1 MANPF
6 DQFDF
11 LVAAN
16 PFDQFDRHE
25 ANPFDQFDTD
35 GSANGADISMS
46 EFPNEFADNSGRTL
60 GGTIKDA
67 GISLY
72 KGVVGLEDAAVGL
85 VDMVTPGNLG
95 GAYESGMKWLTGT
108 TPKEAVT
115 YAESQYSDAQKEAN
129 RKVNEAEGFLPT
141 TGALLKNPSVVAHS
155 LVESAPS
162 MLAAGGIGRGLVLV
176 EGAASPVL
184 ASAAGEG
191 LISSGSTHEQI
202 RQGSPSGNVTPMQS
216 NAAALSGFTTG
227 TLTMIGGR
235 LANRLGFGDIDTMLA
250 SGSREVAGKGG
261 VKEVARR
268 IIGGGISEGFF
279 EEMPQSAQER
289 IWLNAATGRPL
300 LDGVPADS
308 AQGLVVGVAMG
319 TGTNTVARPTKTQS
333 HVPSDKILD
342 ANSVDQVISEFEA
355 DGMSADS
362 ASEAALSQQQP
373 KGMLSKAP
381 ELYRA
386 MYEEAGRRYGVDPE
400 LLAAQGF
407 AESGF
412 DPDAVSPAG
421 ARGIAQFMPAT
432 AQEYGIDPMN
442 PVEAIDGQAR
452 YMAKMLERYDG
463 DVSKALAAYNAGP
476 GRVDDGS
483 WQSIGETQTYVDRIL
498 GELGQESGPM
508 AAEWAAQQQAAPEY
522 NQARN
527 KPQLDESIQFAGPAI
542 EEVAQEPVAPP
553 VEEDAPLEAAPQP
566 VSGEQIAQNESQPD
580 LSLTGEPQ
588 QRLVPDVPVEQIGT
602 VDNGDGSFSLIHK
615 ATGESI
621 IDGQTYSSRKEARA
635 AFVQERNAARANMF
649 SIAPDRSAA
658 IARNDDGSL
667 SLGEIGQ
674 EKATVMRQQAGSIR
688 LNQGNHDDATGRG
701 SGITHIEARHGAE
714 IRQAGYNSA
723 EHFVADVVE
732 NHNEIRRGGA
742 GSLLLIKKNGAD
754 KVSVVRLS
762 PDARGDFYNVETAY
776 LSRSTHKK
784 ELLWSAAQSRSP
796 VPGGQSAFAREPV
809 TTSGQTTPNALPI
822 SDVNTVP
829 TEKGNVN
836 IEAEIGSQL
845 GTGRAKLLLA
855 NGKVQILETQQDAE
869 NVIKDLD
876 ATPKRSED
884 GKIQGFTTPDGKV
897 HLVRDGIQK
906 GNAMGVLA
914 HEMGVHAKRLGF
926 KKDAE
931 WQGIVKSIERRSTSN
946 GRSGQAIRAAQE
958 RIPKDTAPEHVQ
970 EELVAYLVE
979 HHANDKIPLVDR
991 IIAHIKKWL
1000 YQAGIMHAD
1009 RLSPKDLAVFARAAI
1024 RDEARMVSG
1033 ISKPTSQTVSGKASR
1048 FMASM
1053 AENLGVTAEQ
1063 LQREY
1068 DAVVKRYKG
1077 TDQWL
1082 KAPNGKDSNLN
1093 ERQWVQVR
1101 TESFKKWFGD
1111 WENDSDNASKVVDAN
1126 GEPLVV
1132 YHATNED
1139 FSEFSREILGGS
1151 TGKNTDAKRALS
1163 MAKVGFWFSARD
1175 VSKNM
1180 GSSAVMPVFL
1190 NIRQPLKTTFEKMWN
1205 GGRGRSGQDGYIVDD
1220 SEFNAVSYVALSPT
1234 QIKSATGN
1242 TGAFDASNQDIRYS
1256 RAAQAEAEEALDQDL
1271 KDIAEQAP
1279 KKLDIR
1285 AFTPFAVT
1293 AEYTLSK
1300 IAAGRRALEAVA
1312 RRQERRFM
1320 LQGQILDGETQ
1331 GMSQVERQQA
1341 RDNGF
1346 VNTFKKLKK
1355 DAPKSYAN
1363 VQRYLLEIDRTGRGF
1378 HLSHESGYVV
1388 TTPDGNFIG
1397 LAKTREEALT
1407 KARDHVRDNGLK
1419 GKVLIKDYGTE
1430 KGFIWT
1436 AHKPNKAEIG
1446 TFTNEQEAVGA
1457 MIKGE
1462 QAELLKRGFSE
1473 QEAAAVQVF
1482 REMTNRAFDLHAEGA
1497 REVIRRCEEEG
1508 IDPPMVEGI
1517 DETRRWA
1524 VRGKSGKNIATFE
1537 SREKAQDMLRQ
1548 LLSTHPRY
1556 ANANIVRQTDGEIKK
1571 MFSLH
1576 DAIAQMGDM
1585 RGTYFPRQ
1593 REHGGMGLRAIN
1605 EQTGEKIFLKGDAYL
1620 ARLDPEEKKGFVAQK
1635 ADALRKLFNSGTPLG
1650 RQARKLRRQGF
1661 VISFERDT
1669 TMPEDVFSAKQL
1681 STNIAAL
1688 MDEGM
1693 QRVDKSSMTP
1703 AEVAAYISMHRAVTD
1718 QLAGIIKQR
1727 GFLSSRMKRSEN
1739 YWQGFEEDPLK
1750 AGTAYANGL
1759 AGGVAKRQLAQDLT
1773 MIIAGRDI
1781 TWKQWKEENPK
1792 GDWPEYTEFVNN
1804 RKIDPVKQKNIY
1816 GETMSWAGE
1825 TLRNQEAADRLI
1837 GTLKGLAVFKY
1848 MAFRIP
1854 SAAVNLTNL
1863 GLGVPATISSHTG
1876 LSITRSTAQINRSL
1890 KTMVDYKRGKASAL
1904 DAKILTEISERGWD
1918 NPQFNHDA
1926 AAVLRSRFGN
1936 AWQGVVDAGMWL
1948 FGQAE
1953 VVNRRAT
1960 IHAAYK
1966 MWSRAN
1972 PELTHEE
1979 LMQKA
1984 HHASDRAHGWYGQET
1999 APKWTRG
2006 AANPLKAVW
2015 TFQKF
2020 GQNYLLNI
2028 GEMIGKGDYKQAAY
2042 MLLAPVILGG
2052 PKATLVTPLLVA
2064 LAKGLG
2070 IGGDD
2075 PEEELYKWARDTF
2088 GSDSWMRFGAPGLLG
2103 ISFQGSLAMGIPVV
2117 SDVLEKGKRL
2127 NSLAELFGAPGSV
2140 VYDIY
2145 SAGGSLSKGEYAK
2158 AAEKA
2163 LPSAF
2168 GSMVKAARESTEGV
2182 TTENYGSVYYGSD
2195 LLKVSGMETYLRA
2208 LSFAPA
2214 GITAK
2219 RQEQWSERK
2228 IKDKYAEMR
2237 ADINR
2242 EIKRIFVQNDGYLPE
2257 EEFAKILPRID
2268 RYNDAVAGLNR
2279 PDISFITGR
2288 SIRTMLKGNAK
2299 PSKLERMRAMEMF
2312 EETEE

>member
-1 MANPF
+1 MATF
-6 DQFDF
+6 SFEDAQ
-11 LVAAN
+11 
-16 PFDQFDRHE
+16 
-25 ANPFDQFDTD
+25 DT
-35 GSANGADISMS
+35 GSFSFEDAQTPETFSFEEGLDTPARTFGGTVKDVGISSYKGLLNLQNSMVGLADI
-46 EFPNEFADNSGRTL
+46 
-60 GGTIKDA
+60 
-67 GISLY
+67 
-72 KGVVGLEDAAVGL
+72 VV
-85 VDMVTPGNLG
+85 PGNLG
-95 GAYESGMKWLTGT
+95 GWVSSGVEAATGLT
-108 TPKEAVT
+108 PEEA
-115 YAESQYSDAQKEAN
+115 ARQMSAKYSPAQQAAN
-129 RKVNEAEGFLPT
+129 QAVDNAEGFWGKA
-141 TGALLKNPSVVAHS
+141 GAMVQHPSTIGHA
-155 LVESAPS
+155 LIESAPS
-162 MLAAGGIGRGLVLV
+162 TVVGGVAGRGMMVAGKVPGL
-176 EGAASPVL
+176 L

-191 LISSGSTHEQI
+191 LIGAGSAHEGI
-202 RQGSPSGNVTPMQS
+202 RQESP
-216 NAAALSGFTTG
+216 TG
-227 TLTMIGGR
+227 TLTPLQSSAAILSGIGTGAFNLAGGR
-235 LANRLGFGDIDTMLA
+235 LAAKLGFGDIDTMLTT
-250 SGSREVAGKGG
+250 GLRDVVGKGG
-261 VKEVARR
+261 AKEVAKR
-268 IIGGGISEGFF
+268 ITLGGISEGVF
-279 EEMPQSAQER
+279 EELPQGAQEQ
-289 IWLNAATGRPL
+289 IWQNAALGKPL
-300 LDGVPADS
+300 MEGVQEVAG
-308 AQGLVVGVAMG
+308 QGMVVGAAMG
-319 TGTNTVARPTKTQS
+319 AGVNVAARPT
-333 HVPSDKILD
+333 HLPSEKIL
-342 ANSVDQVISEFEA
+342 AAESVDQLIAEFEA
-355 DGMSADS
+355 ESIGAEPEVT
-362 ASEAALSQQQP
+362 AQPTGALAR
-373 KGMLSKAP
+373 AP
-381 ELYRA
+381 ELYRG
-386 MYEEAGRRYGVDPE
+386 MYREAGLRYGVDPN
-400 LLAAQGF
+400 LLAAQGW
-407 AESGF
+407 AESNF
-412 DPDAVSPAG
+412 NPDAVSPAG
-421 ARGIAQFMPAT
+421 AQGIAQFMPGT
-432 AQEYGIDPMN
+432 AAEYGIDPMN
-442 PVEAIDGQAR
+442 PVQAIDGQAR
-452 YMAKMLERYDG
+452 YMANMLERYDG
-463 DVSKALAAYNAGP
+463 DVARALAAYNAGP

-508 AAEWAAQQQAAPEY
+508 AAEWAAQQQAAQEY

-566 VSGEQIAQNESQPD
+566 VSGEQIAQNEPQPD
-580 LSLTGEPQ
+580 LPLTGEPQ

-674 EKATVMRQQAGSIR
+674 EKATVMRRQAGSIR

-754 KVSVVRLS
+754 KVAVVRLS

-845 GTGRAKLLLA
+845 GTGRAKRLLA

-884 GKIQGFTTPDGKV
+884 GKIQGFTTPDAKV

-946 GRSGQAIRAAQE
+946 GRSGQAIRAAME
-958 RIPKDTAPEHVQ
+958 RIPQDTAPEHIQ

-979 HHANDKIPLVDR
+979 NHAGDKIPIVDR

-1000 YQAGIMHAD
+1000 YQAGIVHAD

-1024 RDEARMVSG
+1024 REEAKGSATG
-1033 ISKPTSQTVSGKASR
+1033 EKTKYSKAPKKADI
-1048 FMASM
+1048 AQ
-1053 AENLGVTAEQ
+1053 G
-1063 LQREY
+1063 EY
-1068 DAVVKRYKG
+1068 DAIVKRYKG
-1077 TDQWL
+1077 TAQWL
-1082 KAPNGKDSNLN
+1082 RAQNGKQSSLN

-1101 TESFKKWFGD
+1101 TEPFKKWFGD
-1111 WENDSDNASKVVDAN
+1111 WENDPDNASKVVDDN

-1132 YHATNED
+1132 YHGSPSPE
-1139 FSEFSREILGGS
+1139 FSEFNLDKSGSNLDSGWLGKGIYFTDTAATADYHSQTGRASRPG
-1151 TGKNTDAKRALS
+1151 
-1163 MAKVGFWFSARD
+1163 VY
-1175 VSKNM
+1175 
-1180 GSSAVMPVFL
+1180 PVFL
-1190 NIRQPLKTTFEKMWN
+1190 NIKNPFEWGKKTKGIRGLVMNGEQLPLDLTEKISEKTGFKFDQDAEPDWGAEKKLSRALTDELSS
-1205 GGRGRSGQDGYIVDD
+1205 RGFDGVVASVRGQQ
-1220 SEFNAVSYVALSPT
+1220 EFVAFSPT

-1242 TGAFDASNQDIRYS
+1242 TGAFDASNPDIRYS
-1256 RAAQAEAEEALDQDL
+1256 VTPKEAEQADKDFSQDL

-1388 TTPDGNFIG
+1388 TTPDGKFIG
-1397 LAKTREEALT
+1397 LAKTREEALK

-1473 QEAAAVQVF
+1473 QEAAAVQAF

-1605 EQTGEKIFLKGDAYL
+1605 EQTGEKIFLKGDLYL
-1620 ARLDPEEKKGFVAQK
+1620 ANLDPEAKQGVLAQK

-1816 GETMSWAGE
+1816 GETMSWAE
-1825 TLRNQEAADRLI
+1825 EVLRNQEAADRLI

-1876 LSITRSTAQINRSL
+1876 LSITRSTAQISRSL
-1890 KTMVDYKRGKASAL
+1890 KTLVDYKRGKASAL

-2042 MLLAPVILGG
+2042 MLLAPVVLGG

-2088 GSDSWMRFGAPGLLG
+2088 GSDAWMRFGAPGLLG
-2103 ISFQGSLAMGIPVV
+2103 ISFQGSLAMGIPVI

-2195 LLKVSGMETYLRA
+2195 PLKVSGMETYLRA

-2288 SIRTMLKGNAK
+2288 SIRTMLKRNAK

>member
-1 MANPF
+1 MASF
-6 DQFDF
+6 SFEEAQDTGSFTFEEAAADSGAFSFEEGVDAGRTFGGTVKDVGVSAYKGMLGLQDS
-11 LVAAN
+11 LV
-16 PFDQFDRHE
+16 
-25 ANPFDQFDTD
+25 
-35 GSANGADISMS
+35 GLADI
-46 EFPNEFADNSGRTL
+46 
-60 GGTIKDA
+60 
-67 GISLY
+67 
-72 KGVVGLEDAAVGL
+72 VV
-85 VDMVTPGNLG
+85 PGNLG
-95 GAYESGMKWLTGT
+95 GVVSSGLELLTGL
-108 TPKEAVT
+108 TPEDATKQMSAK
-115 YAESQYSDAQKEAN
+115 YSPAQQEAN
-129 RKVNEAEGFLPT
+129 RKVEEAEGFLDKA
-141 TGALLKNPSVVAHS
+141 GAMVQNPSTIGHS
-155 LVESAPS
+155 LIESTSS
-162 MLAAGGIGRGLVLV
+162 MAAGGVMGRGLMVAGKVPGL
-176 EGAASPVL
+176 L

-191 LISSGSTHEQI
+191 LVGAGGAHEQI
-202 RQGSPSGNVTPMQS
+202 RQESPTGDVTPLQTG
-216 NAAALSGFTTG
+216 AAILSGMGTG
-227 TLTMIGGR
+227 AVNLASGG
-235 LANRLGFGDIDTMLA
+235 LSQKVGFGDIDTMLTT
-250 SGSREVAGKGG
+250 GMRDVVGKGG
-261 VKEVARR
+261 AKAVAGRVA
-268 IIGGGISEGFF
+268 GGAVTEGLEETLQSGQEQAWQNAALGKPLSEGVG
-279 EEMPQSAQER
+279 SAM
-289 IWLNAATGRPL
+289 G
-300 LDGVPADS
+300 
-308 AQGLVVGVAMG
+308 QGMVVGVAMG
-319 TGTNTVARPTKTQS
+319 AGANVAARPS
-333 HVPSDKILD
+333 HLPSEKILG
-342 ANSVDQVISEFEA
+342 AESVDQVIAEFEA
-355 DGMSADS
+355 DSI
-362 ASEAALSQQQP
+362 AAEPEIVAQP
-373 KGMLSKAP
+373 TGALAKAP
-381 ELYRA
+381 ELYRG
-386 MYEEAGRRYGVDPE
+386 MYEEAGRRYGIDPN

-412 DPDAVSPAG
+412 NPEAVSPVG
-421 ARGIAQFMPAT
+421 AQGIAQFMPAT
-432 AQEYGIDPMN
+432 AAEYGIDPLD
-442 PVEAIDGQAR
+442 PAEAIDGQAR

-463 DVSKALAAYNAGP
+463 DVAKALAAYNAGP

-483 WQSIGETQTYVDRIL
+483 WQSINETQNYVGKIL
-498 GELGQESGPM
+498 GELGQDSSPM
-508 AAEWAAQQQAAPEY
+508 SAEWAAQQQAAQEY

-566 VSGEQIAQNESQPD
+566 VSGEQIAQNEPQPD
-580 LSLTGEPQ
+580 VPLTGEPQ
-588 QRLVPDVPVEQIGT
+588 QRLVPDVPVEQVGT

-621 IDGQTYSSRKEARA
+621 LDGQTYGSKKEARA
-635 AFVQERNAARANMF
+635 AFVQERNAARELKP

-674 EKATVMRQQAGSIR
+674 EKATVMRRQAGSIR

-742 GSLLLIKKNGAD
+742 DSLLLIKKNGAD
-754 KVSVVRLS
+754 KVAVVRLS

-836 IEAEIGSQL
+836 AKQELEGKL
-845 GTGRAKLLLA
+845 GKLRTRNLLA
-855 NGKVQILETQQDAE
+855 SGRVVTLKSQAEAKRVIDAKRVKFSKGLPAPTKGWYRFTRSDSTPMSDWDHAMFYEGDPEEVSRYGKHGWEVDASSFPDKETLRDKIAKALKDDLANENYEYEPVQQIADGEATIDEIADSFFPEDIITSAGGYDNSEYLMWLWNRVAE
-869 NVIKDLD
+869 PENIRGVRTPDGAIAFYPEDISRMEIKYS
-876 ATPKRSED
+876 KD
-884 GKIQGFTTPDGKV
+884 GKIQGVYLDGKAY
-897 HLVRDGIQK
+897 LVEDGIAEGQ
-906 GNAMGVLA
+906 AMGVLA

-1024 RDEARMVSG
+1024 REEAGSIDNQAGKVVNRETQPLQSA
-1033 ISKPTSQTVSGKASR
+1033 KKQTDKID
-1048 FMASM
+1048 
-1053 AENLGVTAEQ
+1053 NQ
-1063 LQREY
+1063 
-1068 DAVVKRYKG
+1068 AVKY
-1077 TDQWL
+1077 
-1082 KAPNGKDSNLN
+1082 
-1093 ERQWVQVR
+1093 
-1101 TESFKKWFGD
+1101 
-1111 WENDSDNASKVVDAN
+1111 SKVDPKELEQQQEN
-1126 GEPLVV
+1126 
-1132 YHATNED
+1132 
-1139 FSEFSREILGGS
+1139 
-1151 TGKNTDAKRALS
+1151 
-1163 MAKVGFWFSARD
+1163 
-1175 VSKNM
+1175 
-1180 GSSAVMPVFL
+1180 
-1190 NIRQPLKTTFEKMWN
+1190 
-1205 GGRGRSGQDGYIVDD
+1205 
-1220 SEFNAVSYVALSPT
+1220 
-1234 QIKSATGN
+1234 
-1242 TGAFDASNQDIRYS
+1242 
-1256 RAAQAEAEEALDQDL
+1256 LDQDL
-1271 KDIAEQAP
+1271 QDVAEQVP
-1279 KKLDIR
+1279 KKFDIH
-1285 AFTPFAVT
+1285 AATPWVKT

-1300 IAAGRRALEAVA
+1300 IAAGRRALEAVS
-1312 RRQERRFM
+1312 RRQERKFM
-1320 LQGQILDGETQ
+1320 LQAEILDGETKD
-1331 GMSQVERQQA
+1331 MNAAERQVA

-1346 VNTFKKLKK
+1346 VATFSRLKK
-1355 DAPKSYAN
+1355 DAPQSYAK
-1363 VQRYLLEIDRTGRGF
+1363 VQRYLLGIDRTGRGF

-1388 TTPDGNFIG
+1388 TTPDGKLVG

-1419 GKVLIKDYGTE
+1419 GKVLIKDYGTD

-1436 AHKPNKAEIG
+1436 AHKPNKGKIG
-1446 TFTNEQEAVGA
+1446 TFTNEQEAVAA

-1462 QAELLKRGFSE
+1462 QAELRQRGFTE
-1473 QEAAAVQVF
+1473 QEAAAVQSF
-1482 REMTNRAFDLHAEGA
+1482 REMTNRAFDQHAEGA
-1497 REVIRRCEEEG
+1497 REVLRRCEEEG

-1524 VRGKSGKNIATFE
+1524 VRGKGGKNIATFE

-1548 LLSTHPRY
+1548 LMSTHPKF
-1556 ANANIVRQTDGEIKK
+1556 ANAQIVRQTDGEIKK

-1605 EQTGEKIFLKGDAYL
+1605 EQTGEKIFLKGDLYL
-1620 ARLDPEEKKGFVAQK
+1620 ANLDPEAKQGVLAQK

-1816 GETMSWAGE
+1816 GETMSWAE
-1825 TLRNQEAADRLI
+1825 EVLRNQEAADRLI

-1926 AAVLRSRFGN
+1926 AAVLRSRFGD

-2020 GQNYLLNI
+2020 GQNYLLSI

-2042 MLLAPVILGG
+2042 MLLAPVVLGG

-2088 GSDSWMRFGAPGLLG
+2088 GTDAWMRFGAPGLLG

-2195 LLKVSGMETYLRA
+2195 PLKVSGMETYLRA

-2279 PDISFITGR
+2279 PDISFISGR
-2288 SIRTMLKGNAK
+2288 SIRTMLKRNAK
-2299 PSKLERMRAMEMF
+2299 PSKLERMRATEMF

>member
-1 MANPF
+1 M
-6 DQFDF
+6 
-11 LVAAN
+11 
-16 PFDQFDRHE
+16 
-25 ANPFDQFDTD
+25 
-35 GSANGADISMS
+35 
-46 EFPNEFADNSGRTL
+46 
-60 GGTIKDA
+60 
-67 GISLY
+67 
-72 KGVVGLEDAAVGL
+72 
-85 VDMVTPGNLG
+85 
-95 GAYESGMKWLTGT
+95 
-108 TPKEAVT
+108 
-115 YAESQYSDAQKEAN
+115 
-129 RKVNEAEGFLPT
+129 
-141 TGALLKNPSVVAHS
+141 
-155 LVESAPS
+155 
-162 MLAAGGIGRGLVLV
+162 
-176 EGAASPVL
+176 
-184 ASAAGEG
+184 
-191 LISSGSTHEQI
+191 
-202 RQGSPSGNVTPMQS
+202 
-216 NAAALSGFTTG
+216 
-227 TLTMIGGR
+227 
-235 LANRLGFGDIDTMLA
+235 
-250 SGSREVAGKGG
+250 
-261 VKEVARR
+261 
-268 IIGGGISEGFF
+268 
-279 EEMPQSAQER
+279 
-289 IWLNAATGRPL
+289 
-300 LDGVPADS
+300 
-308 AQGLVVGVAMG
+308 
-319 TGTNTVARPTKTQS
+319 
-333 HVPSDKILD
+333 
-342 ANSVDQVISEFEA
+342 
-355 DGMSADS
+355 
-362 ASEAALSQQQP
+362 
-373 KGMLSKAP
+373 
-381 ELYRA
+381 
-386 MYEEAGRRYGVDPE
+386 
-400 LLAAQGF
+400 
-407 AESGF
+407 
-412 DPDAVSPAG
+412 
-421 ARGIAQFMPAT
+421 
-432 AQEYGIDPMN
+432 
-442 PVEAIDGQAR
+442 
-452 YMAKMLERYDG
+452 
-463 DVSKALAAYNAGP
+463 
-476 GRVDDGS
+476 
-483 WQSIGETQTYVDRIL
+483 
-498 GELGQESGPM
+498 
-508 AAEWAAQQQAAPEY
+508 
-522 NQARN
+522 
-527 KPQLDESIQFAGPAI
+527 
-542 EEVAQEPVAPP
+542 
-553 VEEDAPLEAAPQP
+553 
-566 VSGEQIAQNESQPD
+566 
-580 LSLTGEPQ
+580 
-588 QRLVPDVPVEQIGT
+588 PDVPVEQVGT

-674 EKATVMRQQAGSIR
+674 EKATVMRRQAGSIR

-754 KVSVVRLS
+754 KVAVVRLS

-845 GTGRAKLLLA
+845 GTGRAKRLLA

-1009 RLSPKDLAVFARAAI
+1009 RLSPKDLAAFARASI
-1024 RDEARMVSG
+1024 REEGMVKDQAHDAGRFKQVDVHSSAFKQWFGNWEETSG
-1033 ISKPTSQTVSGKASR
+1033 EESRETGKAGQTG
-1048 FMASM
+1048 
-1053 AENLGVTAEQ
+1053 GVTEA
-1063 LQREY
+1063 LQKSGHDGVVLMEPSG
-1068 DAVVKRYKG
+1068 AV
-1077 TDQWL
+1077 
-1082 KAPNGKDSNLN
+1082 
-1093 ERQWVQVR
+1093 E
-1101 TESFKKWFGD
+1101 
-1111 WENDSDNASKVVDAN
+1111 VVAFDPA
-1126 GEPLVV
+1126 
-1132 YHATNED
+1132 
-1139 FSEFSREILGGS
+1139 
-1151 TGKNTDAKRALS
+1151 
-1163 MAKVGFWFSARD
+1163 
-1175 VSKNM
+1175 
-1180 GSSAVMPVFL
+1180 
-1190 NIRQPLKTTFEKMWN
+1190 
-1205 GGRGRSGQDGYIVDD
+1205 
-1220 SEFNAVSYVALSPT
+1220 
-1234 QIKSATGN
+1234 QIKSAMSN
-1242 TGAFDASNQDIRYS
+1242 TGAFDASNPDIRYS
-1256 RAAQAEAEEALDQDL
+1256 VTPKEAEQAEKDFSQDL
-1271 KDIAEQAP
+1271 QDIAEQAP

-1419 GKVLIKDYGTE
+1419 GKVPIKDYGTE

-1635 ADALRKLFNSGTPLG
+1635 ADALRKVFNSGSPLG
-1650 RQARKLRRQGF
+1650 RKARSLRRQGF
-1661 VISFERDT
+1661 VISFERDN
-1669 TMPEDVFSAKQL
+1669 TMPEDVFAEKQL
-1681 STNIAAL
+1681 TTNVAAL

-1703 AEVAAYISMHRAVTD
+1703 AEVAAYVSMHRAVTD

-1739 YWQGFEEDPLK
+1739 YWTGFEEDPLK
-1750 AGTAYANGL
+1750 AGTSYANGL

-1781 TWKQWKEENPK
+1781 SWKQWKEDNPN
-1792 GDWPEYTEFVNN
+1792 GDWPEYTEFVND
-1804 RKIDPVKQKNIY
+1804 RKIDPVTQKNIY
-1816 GETMSWAGE
+1816 GEAMSWAGE

-1890 KTMVDYKRGKASAL
+1890 KTLVDYKRGKASAL

-2042 MLLAPVILGG
+2042 MLLAPVVLGG

-2088 GSDSWMRFGAPGLLG
+2088 GTDAWMRFGAPGLLG

-2117 SDVLEKGKRL
+2117 GDVLAKGKRL

-2140 VYDIY
+2140 VYDAY
-2145 SAGGSLSKGEYAK
+2145 SAGEHALKGEYLK

-2168 GSMVKAARESTEGV
+2168 GSVVKAIRESTEGV
-2182 TTENYGSVYYGSD
+2182 TTESYGSVYYGAD
-2195 LLKVSGMETYLRA
+2195 PLKVSGVEAYLRG
-2208 LSFAPA
+2208 LSFSTADIA
-2214 GITAK
+2214 GK
-2219 RQEQWSERK
+2219 RQQQWSERK
-2228 IKDKYAEMR
+2228 VKDKYTEQR

-2242 EIKRIFVQNDGYLPE
+2242 EIKRLFLQYDYNPPDMEWAGILV
-2257 EEFAKILPRID
+2257 KID
-2268 RYNDAVAGLNR
+2268 KYNDKVIGLNR
-2279 PDISFITGR
+2279 PDITPITAQ
-2288 SIRTMLKGNAK
+2288 SIRAMLKRNARA
-2299 PSKLERMRAMEMF
+2299 SKFERMRAMEMY
-2312 EETEE
+2312 EEAGE

>member
-1 MANPF
+1 MATFSFEDAQDTGSFSFEDAQIPETFSFEEGLDTPTRTFGGTAKDVGISAYKGTLGLQNS
-6 DQFDF
+6 
-11 LVAAN
+11 LV
-16 PFDQFDRHE
+16 
-25 ANPFDQFDTD
+25 
-35 GSANGADISMS
+35 GLADI
-46 EFPNEFADNSGRTL
+46 
-60 GGTIKDA
+60 
-67 GISLY
+67 
-72 KGVVGLEDAAVGL
+72 VV
-85 VDMVTPGNLG
+85 PGNLG
-95 GAYESGMKWLTGT
+95 GWVSSGVEAATGLT
-108 TPKEAVT
+108 PEEADKQMN
-115 YAESQYSDAQKEAN
+115 AKYSPAQQEAN
-129 RKVNEAEGFLPT
+129 RKVEEAEGFLGKV
-141 TGALLKNPSVVAHS
+141 GAMVQNPSTIGHS
-155 LVESAPS
+155 LIKSTPS
-162 MLAAGGIGRGLVLV
+162 TAAGGVMGRGLMVAGKVPGL
-176 EGAASPVL
+176 L

-191 LISSGSTHEQI
+191 LVGAGGAHEQI
-202 RQGSPSGNVTPMQS
+202 RQESPTGDVTPLQTG
-216 NAAALSGFTTG
+216 AAILSGMGTG
-227 TLTMIGGR
+227 AVNLASGG
-235 LANRLGFGDIDTMLA
+235 LSQKVGFGDIDTMLTT
-250 SGSREVAGKGG
+250 GMRDVVGKGG
-261 VKEVARR
+261 AKAVAGRVA
-268 IIGGGISEGFF
+268 GGAVTEGLEETLQSGQEQAWQNAALGKPLSEGVG
-279 EEMPQSAQER
+279 SAM
-289 IWLNAATGRPL
+289 G
-300 LDGVPADS
+300 
-308 AQGLVVGVAMG
+308 QGMVVGVA
-319 TGTNTVARPTKTQS
+319 TGAGANVAARPS
-333 HVPSDKILD
+333 HLPSEKILG
-342 ANSVDQVISEFEA
+342 AESVDQVIAEFEA
-355 DGMSADS
+355 DSI
-362 ASEAALSQQQP
+362 AAEPEIVAQP
-373 KGMLSKAP
+373 TGALAKAP
-381 ELYRA
+381 ELYRG
-386 MYEEAGRRYGVDPE
+386 MYEEAGRRYGIDPN

-412 DPDAVSPAG
+412 NPEAVSPVG
-421 ARGIAQFMPAT
+421 AQGIAQFMPAT

-508 AAEWAAQQQAAPEY
+508 SAEWAAQTEAAQAY
-522 NQARN
+522 NQQRN
-527 KPQLDESIQFAGPAI
+527 QPQLDESIQFAGPAI
-542 EEVAQEPVAPP
+542 EEAAQEPVAPP

-566 VSGEQIAQNESQPD
+566 VSGEQIAQNEPQPD
-580 LSLTGEPQ
+580 LPLTGEPQ
-588 QRLVPDVPVEQIGT
+588 QRLVPDVPVEQVGT

-615 ATGESI
+615 ETGESI
-621 IDGQTYSSRKEARA
+621 LDGQTYGSRKEARA
-635 AFVQERNAARANMF
+635 AFVQERNAARANVF

-674 EKATVMRQQAGSIR
+674 EKATVMRRQAGSIR

-701 SGITHIEARHGAE
+701 SGITNIEARHGAE

-742 GSLLLIKKNGAD
+742 DSLLLIKKNGAD
-754 KVSVVRLS
+754 KVAVVRLS

-796 VPGGQSAFAREPV
+796 VPGGQSVFAREPV

-845 GTGRAKLLLA
+845 GTGRAKRLLA

-1024 RDEARMVSG
+1024 REEAKGSATG
-1033 ISKPTSQTVSGKASR
+1033 EKTKYSKAPKKADI
-1048 FMASM
+1048 AQ
-1053 AENLGVTAEQ
+1053 G
-1063 LQREY
+1063 EY
-1068 DAVVKRYKG
+1068 DAIVKRYKG
-1077 TDQWL
+1077 TSQWL
-1082 KAPNGKDSNLN
+1082 RAPNGKQSSLN

-1111 WENDSDNASKVVDAN
+1111 WESDPDNASKVVDAN

-1132 YHATNED
+1132 YHGTDAD
-1139 FSEFSREILGGS
+1139 FSRFNLNKLGANTIGYAS
-1151 TGKNTDAKRALS
+1151 SPELEQTARIGHWFNTSPTGRSPERYGAGYSVD
-1163 MAKVGFWFSARD
+1163 
-1175 VSKNM
+1175 
-1180 GSSAVMPVFL
+1180 MPVYL
-1190 NIRQPLKTTFEKMWN
+1190 RLEAPLTVRSLDELEHML
-1205 GGRGRSGQDGYIVDD
+1205 RGKKGASLRRELESDGYDGVIVESDE
-1220 SEFNAVSYVALSPT
+1220 EFGGTSYIAFRPT

-1242 TGAFDASNQDIRYS
+1242 TGAFDASNPDIRYS
-1256 RAAQAEAEEALDQDL
+1256 VTPKEAEQAEKDFSQDL

-1355 DAPKSYAN
+1355 DAAKSYAN

-1388 TTPDGNFIG
+1388 TTPEGELVG
-1397 LAKTREEALT
+1397 LAKTKEEALT

-1419 GKVLIKDYGTE
+1419 GKVLIKDYGTD

-1436 AHKPNKAEIG
+1436 AHKPNKGKIG
-1446 TFTNEQEAVGA
+1446 AFTNEQEAVAA

-1537 SREKAQDMLRQ
+1537 SREKAEDMIRQ
-1548 LLSTHPRY
+1548 LLVTHPRY
-1556 ANANIVRQTDGEIKK
+1556 ANADIVRQTDNEIKK
-1571 MFSLH
+1571 MYSLH

-1605 EQTGEKIFLKGDAYL
+1605 EQTGEKIFLKGDLYL
-1620 ARLDPEEKKGFVAQK
+1620 ANLDPEAKQGVLAQK

-1650 RQARKLRRQGF
+1650 RRARKLRREGF

-1688 MDEGM
+1688 MDEAM

-1781 TWKQWKEENPK
+1781 TWKQWKEDNPS
-1792 GDWPEYTEFVNN
+1792 GDWPEYTEFVNE
-1804 RKIDPVKQKNIY
+1804 RKIDPVAQKNIY
-1816 GETMSWAGE
+1816 GETMSWAQE
-1825 TLRNQEAADRLI
+1825 VLRNQEAADRII
-1837 GTLKGLAVFKY
+1837 GTLKGLAVLKY
-1848 MAFRIP
+1848 LAFRIP
-1854 SAAVNLTNL
+1854 SALVNLSNMA
-1863 GLGVPATISSHTG
+1863 LGVPATISSHTG
-1876 LSITRSTAQINRSL
+1876 LSIARSSAQVNRSL
-1890 KTMVDYKRGKASAL
+1890 KTLVDYKRGTASAL
-1904 DAKILTEISERGWD
+1904 DTQILTEISERGWD
-1918 NPQFNHDA
+1918 SPQFNHDA

-1966 MWSRAN
+1966 MWQRAN
-1972 PELTHEE
+1972 PDLPHEE

-1984 HHASDRAHGWYGQET
+1984 HHASDRAHGWYGPAT
-1999 APKWTRG
+1999 APRWTRG
-2006 AANPLKAVW
+2006 AANPLKIVW

-2020 GQNYLLNI
+2020 AQNYMLNI
-2028 GEMIGKGDYKQAAY
+2028 DEMLGKGDHKQAAY
-2042 MLLAPVILGG
+2042 MLLAPVVLGG

-2088 GSDSWMRFGAPGLLG
+2088 GTDAWMRFGAPGLLG

-2117 SDVLEKGKRL
+2117 SDVLDKGKRL

-2140 VYDIY
+2140 VYDAY
-2145 SAGGSLSKGEYAK
+2145 SAGEHALKGEYLK

-2168 GSMVKAARESTEGV
+2168 GSVVKAIRESTEGV
-2182 TTENYGSVYYGSD
+2182 TTESYGSVYYGAD
-2195 LLKVSGMETYLRA
+2195 PLKVSGVESYLRA
-2208 LSFAPA
+2208 LSFSTAD
-2214 GITAK
+2214 ITGK
-2219 RQEQWSERK
+2219 RQQQWSERK
-2228 IKDKYAEMR
+2228 VKDKYTEQR

-2242 EIKRIFVQNDGYLPE
+2242 EIKRLFLQHDYNPPDMEWAGILV
-2257 EEFAKILPRID
+2257 KID
-2268 RYNDAVAGLNR
+2268 KYNDKVIGLNR
-2279 PDISFITGR
+2279 PDITPITAQ
-2288 SIRTMLKGNAK
+2288 SIRAMLKRNARA
-2299 PSKLERMRAMEMF
+2299 SKFERMRAMEMY
-2312 EETEE
+2312 EEAGE